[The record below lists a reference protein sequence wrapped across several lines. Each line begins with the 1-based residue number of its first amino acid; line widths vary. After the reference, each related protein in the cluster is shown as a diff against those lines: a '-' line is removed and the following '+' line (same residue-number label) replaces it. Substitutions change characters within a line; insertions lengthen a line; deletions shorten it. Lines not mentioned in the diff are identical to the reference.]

1 MKIIIF
7 FLLQEKLLEKFL
19 DDFMNASKMR
29 TCYVRRACAYAC
41 FTCYINIPF
50 YPTRLIY
57 TEDRSNVTTVC
68 IWDAVL
74 RFFYHLAF
82 IIELLLRLFITVS
95 SFIRDNLVIIIFF
108 FQFFSREFSPL
119 LENKKDG

>member
-7 FLLQEKLLEKFL
+7 FLLEEKLLEKFL

-82 IIELLLRLFITVS
+82 IIELLLWLFITVS

-119 LENKKDG
+119 LGNKKDG